1 MSAWGHTE
9 PRPRKTASEI
19 MKTAPLTA
27 IVPGRLDTRT
37 GGYEYDRRII
47 AGLRE
52 QGWPISVRELDG
64 TFPYPTGPARRR
76 AADVLAAIPNDT
88 IVLIDGL
95 ACGALPAE
103 VEHEASRLKIVAL
116 VHLPLAAEIGLDQET
131 ASLLEG
137 RERRALAAAAL
148 IVVTGSTTVDALARY
163 GVVRG
168 RIAVVEP
175 GTQSAPLSRGSTG
188 APLHLLSVAA
198 ITAGKGHEI
207 LFRALE
213 AIPHRDWRL
222 TCAGSLER
230 DPSTAERLRGQLR
243 ANGLQ
248 DRILLAGELDA
259 DALELCYD
267 NADVFVLATLHE
279 TYCMAVAE
287 ALAHGLPVVSTT
299 TGAIPELVAA
309 GNGDQPAGLL
319 VPPGDVGAM
328 TAALST
334 LVGDQAMRAQFA
346 EGARRV
352 RDRLPTW
359 DEAVDKMSAALRHV
373 I

>member
-1 MSAWGHTE
+1 
-9 PRPRKTASEI
+9 
-19 MKTAPLTA
+19 MKTRPLTV
-27 IVPGRLDTRT
+27 IVPGRLETRT

-47 AGLRE
+47 AGLRGR
-52 QGWPISVRELDG
+52 GWPIVVRELDG
-64 TFPYPTGPARRR
+64 TFPFPTEPSRKQ
-76 AADVLAAIPNDT
+76 AADVLAAIPDGT

-95 ACGALPAE
+95 ACGSLPAE
-103 VEHEASRLKIVAL
+103 VEHEASRLKIVAI
-116 VHLPLAAEIGLDQET
+116 VHLPLAAEIGLDRET
-131 ASLLEG
+131 AGLLEV

-148 IVVTGSTTVDALARY
+148 VVVTGKTTVDALARY

-175 GTQSAPLSRGSTG
+175 GTRPAPLSRGSTG
-188 APLHLLSVAA
+188 PLHLLSVAA

-213 AIPHRDWRL
+213 AIPDRDWRL
-222 TCAGSLER
+222 TCAGSLDR

-243 ANGLQ
+243 ASDLQ
-248 DRILLAGELDA
+248 ERISLTGELDG
-259 DALELCYD
+259 DALDLCYD
-267 NADVFVLATLHE
+267 SADVFVLATLHE
-279 TYCMAVAE
+279 TYGMAVAE

-299 TGAIPELVAA
+299 TGAIPELVGA
-309 GNGDQPAGLL
+309 NGDGEQPAGLL
-319 VPPGDVGAM
+319 VPPGDAEAM

-334 LVGDQAMRAQFA
+334 LVGDQALRAQFA

>member
-1 MSAWGHTE
+1 MSAPT
-9 PRPRKTASEI
+9 
-19 MKTAPLTA
+19 PLTV
-27 IVPGRLDTRT
+27 IVPGRLETRT

-47 AGLRE
+47 AGLRGR
-52 QGWPISVRELDG
+52 GWRIVVNELDG
-64 TFPYPTGPARRR
+64 TFPFPTEPARKQ
-76 AADVLAAIPNDT
+76 AADVLAAIPDGT

-95 ACGALPAE
+95 ACGSLPAE

-116 VHLPLAAEIGLDQET
+116 VHLPLAAEIGLDRDT
-131 ASLLEG
+131 AGLLEV

-148 IVVTGSTTVDALARY
+148 VVVTGRTTVDALARY
-163 GVVRG
+163 GVVRD

-175 GTQSAPLSRGSTG
+175 GTRPAPLSRGSTG

-213 AIPHRDWRL
+213 AIPYRDWRL
-222 TCAGSLER
+222 TCAGSLDR
-230 DPSTAERLRGQLR
+230 DSSTAGRLRGQLR
-243 ANGLQ
+243 ASGLQ
-248 DRILLAGELDA
+248 DRISLTGELDGE
-259 DALELCYD
+259 ALERCYD
-267 NADVFVLATLHE
+267 SADFFVLATLHE
-279 TYCMAVAE
+279 TYGMAVAE

-299 TGAIPELVAA
+299 TGAIPELVGAS
-309 GNGDQPAGLL
+309 GNGGQPAGLL
-319 VPPGDVGAM
+319 VPPGDAKAM

-334 LVGDQAMRAQFA
+334 LVGNHALRAHFA

-373 I
+373 V